1 MQDLKS
7 EIQNIKAGLHGTT
20 RYIQEPKQL
29 KESVKELYRKY
40 LRDFDQVCGV
50 WIGHVHTYMHAH
62 VQTRAYIRMCC
73 VFTNTRLYIVILKEF
88 SFIHDSP

>member
-1 MQDLKS
+1 M

-40 LRDFDQVCGV
+40 LRDFEQVGQSTELRM
-50 WIGHVHTYMHAH
+50 HMHTY
-62 VQTRAYIRMCC
+62 IRCTY
-73 VFTNTRLYIVILKEF
+73 VHSV
-88 SFIHDSP
+88 